1 MKLGQRH
8 WRLALVLSV
17 VLVTAVSRAAGPG
30 FFNATDDPVSL
41 RVKLAEG
48 PDALTLDGK
57 NVTLPIVRFEQAKHT
72 HTVAI
77 P

>member
-1 MKLGQRH
+1 
-8 WRLALVLSV
+8 
-17 VLVTAVSRAAGPG
+17 
-30 FFNATDDPVSL
+30 
-41 RVKLAEG
+41 VKFAEG